1 MGLCLGLKLHLI
13 MQTVLLDAVDAEA
26 IGADMAAA
34 DEGAAGG
41 KPLSEKDGA
50 KRRHVTLMDWGTA
63 PVVEITVSTSFTSQ
77 APWV

>member
-1 MGLCLGLKLHLI
+1 

-41 KPLSEKDGA
+41 KPLSEKDGV
-50 KRRHVTLMDWGTA
+50 KRRHITLMDWGAA
-63 PVVEITVSTSFTSQ
+63 PVVEITVGTPPPVRHPGCREDTAQ
-77 APWV
+77 